1 MYRLE
6 GSYYYLVSS
15 KEEIGFDKVEKNKS
29 KSIEVRNYFVT
40 TNFSNQNYIYKD
52 SEVFKDK
59 TLFNKSNVILSNYWN
74 TSGLSTTEK
83 EKNIIESIEDGLYGE

>member
-1 MYRLE
+1 M
-6 GSYYYLVSS
+6 
-15 KEEIGFDKVEKNKS
+15 IKS
-29 KSIEVRNYFVT
+29 KKINPKASKSE

-74 TSGLSTTEK
+74 TSGLSTTEE